1 MMWIVATYLPSKNA
15 TGLEERVLRLGSN
28 GTTSIKFSCASFCAI
43 FFSSSLSGLSLSPHH
58 CRLMGFSALGE
69 VFLKPAPCTEIVL
82 RLQRR
87 GKCVVSA
94 LFGFS
99 REHQR
104 SFISLTALRCTR
116 RRRCGGSQTSRTRWP
131 ALHSWRQ
138 PWMVLRP
145 RRGRSERRVNEST
158 VTTPLLRSGR
168 RSQAKFT
175 TILTFLFFAGTVVAG
190 GAKFSFKSCGWQD
203 KCNKGRESQT
213 SQSRDRVLIGDSVA
227 KLTSILVVTI
237 L

>member
-1 MMWIVATYLPSKNA
+1 MMWRIAVYLPSKKG
-15 TGLEERVLRLGSN
+15 TGREERVLRLGSN
-28 GTTSIKFSCASFCAI
+28 GTTNIKLSSIIFCAI

-116 RRRCGGSQTSRTRWP
+116 RRRCGGLRTSRTRWP

-175 TILTFLFFAGTVVAG
+175 TILTFLFFGGTVVAG
-190 GAKFSFKSCGWQD
+190 GAMFSFKSCGWQD
-203 KCNKGRESQT
+203 KWKGESDKT
-213 SQSRDRVLIGDSVA
+213 VSRSCSDRADIRLQNLPRSS
-227 KLTSILVVTI
+227 L
-237 L
+237 